1 MGAISEAF
9 LQVAA
14 SHGCLCSH
22 FALSTPAKHAQQ
34 ICSAWRTIESCW
46 NTKYCHSRFI
56 LVFDWALEIT
66 FSVQIKRFPVLPP
79 STGCLTQRAAHR
91 LFLFS
96 YLRETNQY
104 SERIPRGSDRDIQ
117 KRYPIHKKNQ
127 GDQDFLNGCEGLWGA
142 HGASVLQHRS
152 CVTSQGLCWAHLI
165 LWTHNEKPLALLLL
179 FDFSE

>member
-34 ICSAWRTIESCW
+34 ICSAQRTIESCW
-46 NTKYCHSRFI
+46 NSKYCHSRFI

-117 KRYPIHKKNQ
+117 QRYPIHRKIREIRI
-127 GDQDFLNGCEGLWGA
+127 FLMDVRGFEVPMELLSCSTGA
-142 HGASVLQHRS
+142 A
-152 CVTSQGLCWAHLI
+152 W
-165 LWTHNEKPLALLLL
+165 PLRVSAEHI
-179 FDFSE
+179 SYYEHIMRNH